1 MFPGTMRTFTLKR
14 FADRTLPAL
23 LRATA
28 RRSPDATF
36 LRVLDPAA
44 RDAAPAEVTFADF
57 ERAVRRAATSLS
69 AAGLRAGDRMLMLA
83 ENSPAWQEVALGAQ
97 ALRAE
102 PAALFANLSGEPAR
116 AIALRVRPKVAFVSG
131 PAQWEK
137 LAPVAGQLVAA
148 GLAAVIAE
156 EPLPPGVLLP
166 GVRQLSVSEVVGDG
180 AAEMDDAR
188 WNGLVDAVGP
198 EDPFLLLFT
207 SGTTGRPKGVRLPQR
222 AIVHAIDGG
231 NSAVGTGPGDL
242 GVHFLPFAHVAGHD
256 QFMLA
261 LAQGHELL
269 LVMRR
274 EDIERAFTFG
284 PTYAFS
290 VPLVYDRFRS
300 AVEEKVDSLPGPL
313 RRLTR
318 AALAAGVR
326 VRVEGSRALGDRLLT
341 RVADRLVGGPL
352 RKKLGGRMRA
362 LFAGGAPAPPALFRF
377 LEGLGIPCVEL
388 YGMTETAGLVSSN
401 LLDVPRRPGSAGFL
415 TPDQEVRFDEDGE
428 LLLRGPLLLSGYLEP
443 EDAAG
448 AFTDDGFYRTG
459 DRARIDDEGCLRIEG
474 RKKHL
479 LVLSTG
485 KKLAPEPLELAIA
498 GTPPFQGA
506 VLLGEG
512 RPFVSAAVFVAPD
525 FLARLAA
532 EGRDAAEALLPAVRA
547 ALHAFSDYEKP
558 KKLLILPGSP
568 ADHPSI
574 ITPTLKVKR
583 AALLE
588 LLGPRL
594 AELYE
599 PRQEPASG

>member
-1 MFPGTMRTFTLKR
+1 MRTLKLTR

-28 RRSPDATF
+28 RRTPDAVF
-36 LRVLDPAA
+36 LRVLDPAG
-44 RDAAPAEVTFADF
+44 RDGAPAEVTFAAF
-57 ERAVRRAATSLS
+57 EGAVRRAAGSLA
-69 AAGLRAGDRMLMLA
+69 AAGLRAGDRVLMLA

-102 PAALFANLSGEPAR
+102 PAGLFANLSAEPAR

-137 LAPVAGQLVAA
+137 LAPVAGQLAAA
-148 GLAAVIAE
+148 GLTAVITE
-156 EPLPPGVLLP
+156 EPLAAGALP
-166 GVRQLSVSEVVGDG
+166 SSVRQLPVSEVCGEG
-180 AAEMDDAR
+180 ATPLDEAR
-188 WNGLVDAVGP
+188 WNALVDAVGP

-222 AIVHAIDGG
+222 SIVHAIDGG

-261 LAQGHELL
+261 LAQGHTLL
-269 LVMRR
+269 LVRRR

-284 PTYAFS
+284 PTYVFS

-300 AVEEKVDSLPGPL
+300 AVEAKVDSLPGPL

-326 VRVEGSRALGDRLLT
+326 VRVEGSRALGDRILARL
-341 RVADRLVGGPL
+341 ADRLVGAPL
-352 RKKLGGRMRA
+352 RRRLGGRIRA
-362 LFAGGAPAPPALFRF
+362 LFSGGAPASPALFCF
-377 LEGLGIPCVEL
+377 LEGLGIPCLEL

-415 TPDQEVRFDEDGE
+415 TPDQEVRFDDEGE
-428 LLLRGPLLLSGYLEP
+428 LQVRGPLLLSGYLEP
-443 EDAAG
+443 EDAIG
-448 AFTDDGFYRTG
+448 AFTGDGFYRTG
-459 DRARIDDEGCLRIEG
+459 DRARIDGEGCLRIEG
-474 RKKHL
+474 RKKSL

-485 KKLAPEPLELAIA
+485 KKLAPEPLELLIS

-512 RPFVSAAVFVAPD
+512 RPFVSAAVFVAPE

-532 EGRDAAEALLPAVRA
+532 DGRDAAEALLPAVRA

-558 KKLLILPGSP
+558 RRLVVLPGSP
-568 ADHPSI
+568 ADHPTI
-574 ITPTLKVKR
+574 VTPTLKVKR
-583 AALLE
+583 EALVE

-594 AELYE
+594 AALYE
-599 PRQEPASG
+599 PQAEPAS

>member
-1 MFPGTMRTFTLKR
+1 MFPETMRTFKLTR

-44 RDAAPAEVTFADF
+44 RGAAPAEVTFAAV
-57 ERAVRRAATSLS
+57 ERAVRRAVASLS
-69 AAGLRAGDRMLMLA
+69 AAGMRAGDRMLMLA

-97 ALRAE
+97 VLRAE
-102 PAALFANLSGEPAR
+102 PAALFANLSDEPAR

-137 LAPVAGQLVAA
+137 LAPVAGQLAAA
-148 GLAAVIAE
+148 GLTAVIAE
-156 EPLPPGVLLP
+156 EPLPPGALPP
-166 GVRQLSVSEVVGDG
+166 GVRQLSVSEVVGQG
-180 AAEMDDAR
+180 AADLDDAR
-188 WNGLVDAVGP
+188 WNALVDAVGA

-231 NSAVGTGPGDL
+231 NSAVGTGPDDL

-261 LAQGHELL
+261 MAQGHALL
-269 LVMRR
+269 LVLRR

-300 AVEEKVDSLPGPL
+300 AVEAKVDSLPGAL
-313 RRLTR
+313 RRLAR
-318 AALAAGVR
+318 ASLDASVR
-326 VRVEGSRALGDRLLT
+326 VRVEGSRSLSDRILT
-341 RVADRLVGGPL
+341 RIADRLVGGPL
-352 RKKLGGRMRA
+352 RHKLGGRMRA
-362 LFAGGAPAPPALFRF
+362 LFAGGAPASPALFRF

-401 LLDVPRRPGSAGFL
+401 LLDAPRRPGSAGFL
-415 TPDQEVRFDEDGE
+415 TPDQEIRFDEDGE
-428 LLLRGPLLLSGYLEP
+428 LLVRGPLLLSGYLEP
-443 EDAAG
+443 EDAVG

-532 EGRDAAEALLPAVRA
+532 EGRDAAEALLPAVRG

-574 ITPTLKVKR
+574 ITPTLQVKR

-594 AELYE
+594 AALYE
-599 PRQEPASG
+599 PRQEPAS

>member
-1 MFPGTMRTFTLKR
+1 MRTFKLTR

-44 RDAAPAEVTFADF
+44 RDAAPAEVTFAAF
-57 ERAVRRAATSLS
+57 ERAVRRAVASLS
-69 AAGLRAGDRMLMLA
+69 AAGMRAGDRMLMLA

-97 ALRAE
+97 VLRAE
-102 PAALFANLSGEPAR
+102 PAALFANLSDEPAR

-137 LAPVAGQLVAA
+137 LAPVAGQLAAA
-148 GLAAVIAE
+148 GLTAVIAE
-156 EPLPPGVLLP
+156 EPLPPGALPP
-166 GVRQLSVSEVVGDG
+166 GVRQLSVSEVVGQG
-180 AAEMDDAR
+180 ALDLDDAR
-188 WNGLVDAVGP
+188 WNALVDAVGA

-231 NSAVGTGPGDL
+231 NSAVGTGPADL

-261 LAQGHELL
+261 MAQGHALL
-269 LVMRR
+269 LVLRR

-300 AVEEKVDSLPGPL
+300 AVETKVDSLPGPL
-313 RRLTR
+313 RKLAR
-318 AALAAGVR
+318 ASLDASVR
-326 VRVEGSRALGDRLLT
+326 VRVEGSRSLSDRILT
-341 RVADRLVGGPL
+341 RIADRLVGGPL
-352 RKKLGGRMRA
+352 RHKLGGRMRA
-362 LFAGGAPAPPALFRF
+362 LFAGGAPASPALFRF

-401 LLDVPRRPGSAGFL
+401 LLDAPRRPGSAGFL
-415 TPDQEVRFDEDGE
+415 TPDQEIRFDEDGE
-428 LLLRGPLLLSGYLEP
+428 LLVRGPLLLSGYLEP
-443 EDAAG
+443 EDAVG

-459 DRARIDDEGCLRIEG
+459 DRARIDEEGCLRIEG

-532 EGRDAAEALLPAVRA
+532 EGRDAAEALLPAVRG

-594 AELYE
+594 AALYE
-599 PRQEPASG
+599 PRQEPAS

>member
-1 MFPGTMRTFTLKR
+1 MRTLTLTR
-14 FADRTLPAL
+14 FHDRTLPAL

-28 RRSPDATF
+28 RRTPDATF

-44 RDAAPAEVTFADF
+44 RRAAPAEVTFAAF
-57 ERAVRRAATSLS
+57 ERAVRRSAASLA
-69 AAGLRAGDRMLMLA
+69 AAGLRAGERVLMLA
-83 ENSPAWQEVALGAQ
+83 ENSPAWQQVALGAQ

-102 PAALFANLSGEPAR
+102 PAALFSNLADEPAR
-116 AIALRVRPKVAFVSG
+116 AIALRVRPRVAFVSG
-131 PAQWEK
+131 PAQWAK
-137 LAPVAGQLVAA
+137 LAPAAVELAEAGLVA
-148 GLAAVIAE
+148 VVAE
-156 EPLPPGVLLP
+156 APLPPGALPP
-166 GVRQLSVSEVVGDG
+166 GVRQFAVAEVVGDG
-180 AAEMDDAR
+180 AASLDDAA
-188 WNGLVDAVGP
+188 WNALVDAVGP

-231 NSAVGTGPGDL
+231 NSAVGTGPDDL

-261 LAQGHELL
+261 LAQGHALL
-269 LVMRR
+269 LVQRR
-274 EDIERAFTFG
+274 EDIERSFSFG

-290 VPLVYDRFRS
+290 VPLVYDRFRT
-300 AVEEKVDSLPGPL
+300 AVEQKVASLPAPL

-318 AALAAGVR
+318 AAMAAGVR
-326 VRVEGSRALGDRLLT
+326 VRVEGSRSIADRILT

-352 RKKLGGRMRA
+352 RQRLGGRMRSI
-362 LFAGGAPAPPALFRF
+362 FAGGAPASPALFRF
-377 LEGLGIPCVEL
+377 MEGLGIPCVEL

-401 LLDVPRRPGSAGFL
+401 LLDAPRRPGSAGFL
-415 TPDQEVRFDEDGE
+415 TPDHEVRFDDDGE
-428 LLLRGPLLLSGYLEP
+428 LLVRGPLLLSGYLEP

-448 AFTDDGFYRTG
+448 AFTEDGYYRTG
-459 DRARIDDEGCLRIEG
+459 DRARIDEEGYLRIEG

-485 KKLAPEPLELAIA
+485 KKLAPEPLELILA

-512 RPFVSAAVFVAPD
+512 RPFVSAAVFVAPE
-525 FLARLAA
+525 FLARMAA

-547 ALHAFSDYEKP
+547 ALHAFSDFEKP
-558 KKLLILPGSP
+558 TKLLVLSGSP

-583 AALLE
+583 DALLA

-594 AELYE
+594 AALYE
-599 PRQEPASG
+599 PRAEHAS

>member
-1 MFPGTMRTFTLKR
+1 MRTLELKR

-28 RRSPDATF
+28 RRSPDAVF

-44 RDAAPAEVTFADF
+44 RDAPPSEVTFAAF
-57 ERAVRRAATSLS
+57 ELAVRRAAASLS
-69 AAGLRAGDRMLMLA
+69 AAGLRPGERVLMLA
-83 ENSPAWQEVALGAQ
+83 ENSPAWQQLALGAQ

-102 PAALFANLSGEPAR
+102 CAALFSNLSGEAAR
-116 AIALRVRPKVAFVSG
+116 AIALRVRPRVAFVSG

-137 LAPVAGQLVAA
+137 LAPDAGELAAA
-148 GLAAVIAE
+148 GLVAVIAA
-156 EPLPPGVLLP
+156 EPLPAGALPP
-166 GVRQLSVSEVVGDG
+166 GVRQLPVGEVVGEG
-180 AAEMDDAR
+180 APAVEGVSWDV
-188 WNGLVDAVGP
+188 LVDSVGP

-261 LAQGHELL
+261 LAQGHALL
-269 LVMRR
+269 LVQRR

-290 VPLVYDRFRS
+290 VPLVYERFRT
-300 AVEEKVDSLPGPL
+300 AVEDKLDTLPGPL

-326 VRVEGSRALGDRLLT
+326 VRVEGSRYLPDRALTLLG
-341 RVADRLVGGPL
+341 DRLVGGPL
-352 RKKLGGRMRA
+352 RKRLGGRMRA
-362 LFAGGAPAPPALFRF
+362 LFAGGAPTSPALFRF

-388 YGMTETAGLVSSN
+388 YGMTETAGLISSN
-401 LLDVPRRPGSAGFL
+401 LLDAPRRPGSAGIV
-415 TPDQEVRFDEDGE
+415 TPDQEVRFADDGE
-428 LLLRGPLLLSGYLEP
+428 LLVRGPLLLSGYLEP
-443 EDAAG
+443 EDAVG
-448 AFTDDGFYRTG
+448 AFTEDGFYRTG
-459 DRARIDDEGCLRIEG
+459 DRARIDEEGFLRIEG
-474 RKKHL
+474 RKKAL

-485 KKLAPEPLELAIA
+485 KKLAPEPLELILA

-512 RPFVSAAVFVAPD
+512 RPFVSAAVFVPPE
-525 FLARLAA
+525 FLARLAT

-558 KKLLILPGSP
+558 KKLLVLPGSP

-583 AALLE
+583 DALLA
-588 LLGPRL
+588 LLGPRF
-594 AELYE
+594 AAIYE
-599 PRQEPASG
+599 PQPERTG